1 MNIYDACYLTDILC
15 NRWYYWIVAPLLTIP
30 KITIL
35 GNVQI
40 LALLPTI
47 IYKGKAHLFTCRIS
61 VYDAPCVAF
70 MILCK
75 CAFLLFY
82 AFIKCAFVIVCLWNC
97 RPCAACC
104 YLSYQMQCFQGPV
117 CCVSDFVPLACL
129 QMLALLPTLCWFG
142 LVWFA
147 ALLSCLYLS
156 FSCLPLQVLPTNV
169 GWLLSCLDHCQRKA
183 PGIKSRANK

>member
-1 MNIYDACYLTDILC
+1 MLIVWATCQ
-15 NRWYYWIVAPLLTIP
+15 RWIVY
-30 KITIL
+30 
-35 GNVQI
+35 
-40 LALLPTI
+40 I
-47 IYKGKAHLFTCRIS
+47 IYNIRAAFFTCRIS

-104 YLSYQMQCFQGPV
+104 YLSYQMQCFQDPV

-129 QMLALLPTLCWFG
+129 QMLALLPTLCWLACLLPVVIDLLVLLLCSIPILFYSG
-142 LVWFA
+142 LVWFGLPLCYPVCIYPLA
-147 ALLSCLYLS
+147 ACLYRC
-156 FSCLPLQVLPTNV
+156 CLPMQVGCSLAWIIAKGKP
-169 GWLLSCLDHCQRKA
+169 
-183 PGIKSRANK
+183 RA